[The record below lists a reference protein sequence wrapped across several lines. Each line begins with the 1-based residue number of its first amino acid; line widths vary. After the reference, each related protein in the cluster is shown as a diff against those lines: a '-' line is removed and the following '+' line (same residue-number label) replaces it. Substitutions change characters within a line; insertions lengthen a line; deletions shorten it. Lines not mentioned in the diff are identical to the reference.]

1 MQRSLRGV
9 ADEGT
14 LARMDRWTL
23 ACLAALSVS
32 GVLAV
37 DACSS
42 DPPVS
47 PVADAGNDAL
57 VPFSDTCVKSPEA
70 TPFPTGACNAPRP
83 PAPDAFD
90 EALAKRG
97 LNRCSLQ
104 LNAKDLAAYAVM
116 DPTDPRQLKDFLPLL
131 TNPLRLPAYGVETA
145 KWLDDA
151 VASARPVSRAIAAA
165 SVRRGV
171 ALGTCA
177 PPAWFAVRTADATP
191 LATALS
197 AVASDF
203 GADFDAAA
211 TTSAV
216 AGVPVE
222 LQRALAPIVSALG
235 AVYRAVGEARQ
246 PAMPFAGKFKVAPDW
261 VLGTLA
267 YKWTDAQLAAFD
279 GVDVAKISQAAVQL
293 ATAIE
298 AADLARF
305 SGTDLAAV
313 DLDTPFGA
321 VALRGKGA
329 DTYLPG
335 DAAERSAFLLDT
347 GGNDV
352 YRVAVAAATL
362 DRPISVSVDLGGD
375 DTYAYV
381 EKKATGDDVGHRLPS
396 DGAGRAGRTLSRAGR
411 QGSALL
417 GIGLLYDLGAGKD
430 RYRSLAVSQG
440 VGLFG
445 VGVLYD
451 DGGDDT
457 YAAEALAQGSAAWGI
472 GLLLDKAGNDS
483 YLAYT
488 EAQGFGFT
496 QGVGAIVDA
505 AGDDTYYTDP
515 GHPDVGGDVL
525 YANGQ
530 LPGKANTS
538 IAQGCGFGHRPDS
551 PEPGYQFAGGM
562 GILRDASGNDK
573 YATGVFG
580 QASSFGMGIGL
591 LLEGG
596 GDDVYEGLWYVQGA
610 NAHTS
615 VALFHDRGGND
626 QYNPTFPIAATSIGV
641 GHDYSAALHYDEGGN
656 DVYRGPGLGL
666 GCGNA
671 NGIGVMVVS
680 GGTDTFD
687 VPSLNNLGAANS
699 TEIFGTP
706 RRSIPTIGVFVKA
719 GGAASYSVGGV
730 DAGERVGGEWSYA
743 PNNTDGGADGG
754 KVYDYEKS
762 IGLDRPNGSAALP

>member
-1 MQRSLRGV
+1 
-9 ADEGT
+9 
-14 LARMDRWTL
+14 MDRWTL
-23 ACLAALSVS
+23 ACLAALSVA

-42 DPPVS
+42 DPAVTPV
-47 PVADAGNDAL
+47 VDAGNDAV
-57 VPFSDTCVKSPEA
+57 VPFADTCVKSPDPA
-70 TPFPTGACNAPRP
+70 PFPTGACNAPK
-83 PAPDAFD
+83 PATPDAFD

-104 LNAKDLAAYAVM
+104 LDPKQIGQYAVM

-131 TNPLRLPAYGVETA
+131 TSPLRLPAYGAETA
-145 KWLDDA
+145 KWFDEAL
-151 VASARPVSRAIAAA
+151 ASTRPVSRAIAAA
-165 SVRRGV
+165 SARRGTP
-171 ALGTCA
+171 LGTCA
-177 PPAWFAVRTADATP
+177 PPEWFVVPTADAAP
-191 LATALS
+191 LVTALG
-197 AVASDF
+197 AVANDF

-211 TTSAV
+211 TTDTL
-216 AGVPVE
+216 AGVPLE
-222 LQRALAPIVSALG
+222 LQRALAPIVRALG
-235 AVYRAVGEARQ
+235 AVYQAVDEARQ
-246 PAMPFAGKFKVAPDW
+246 PALAFAPKFKVAPDW
-261 VLGTLA
+261 VIGTIA
-267 YKWTDAQLAAFD
+267 YKWTDPQLAAFD

-293 ATAIE
+293 ATAVE

-305 SGTDLAAV
+305 AGLELPAIDLE
-313 DLDTPFGA
+313 TPFGPI
-321 VALRGKGA
+321 VLRGTDA

-335 DAAERSAFLLDT
+335 NAAERSSFLLDT
-347 GGNDV
+347 GGNDA
-352 YRVAVAAATL
+352 YRVPTATATL
-362 DRPISVSVDLGGD
+362 DRPVSVSVDLGGD

-381 EKKATGDDVGHRLPS
+381 EKAATGDDVGHRLPS
-396 DGAGRAGRTLSRAGR
+396 DGAGRAGRTLSRVGR

-430 RYRSLAVSQG
+430 TYRSLAGSQG
-440 VGLFG
+440 VGIFG
-445 VGVLYD
+445 VGVLFD

-457 YAAEALAQGSAAWGI
+457 YAAEALVQGSAAWGI

-483 YLAYT
+483 YLAYA

-496 QGVGAIVDA
+496 QGVGAIVDG

-591 LLEGG
+591 LLEGA

-626 QYNPTFPIAATSIGV
+626 RYDPTFPIAATSIGV

-671 NGIGVMVVS
+671 NGVGVMVVS

-719 GGAASYSVGGV
+719 GGASSYSIGGV
-730 DAGERVGGEWSYA
+730 DAGDHVGSDWSYA
-743 PNNTDGGADGG
+743 PNNTDGGPDGG
-754 KVYDYEKS
+754 TVYDYEKS
-762 IGLDRPNGSAALP
+762 VGLDRPNGSATLP